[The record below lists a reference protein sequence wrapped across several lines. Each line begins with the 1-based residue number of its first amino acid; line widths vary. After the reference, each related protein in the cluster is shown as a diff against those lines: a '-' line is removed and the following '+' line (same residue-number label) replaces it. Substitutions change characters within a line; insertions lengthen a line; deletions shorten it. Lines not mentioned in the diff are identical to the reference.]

1 MRKINLANINGL
13 ESWCNRW
20 KERLS
25 KNKEPI
31 AESISMMNISNPQ
44 VIPRNHKVE
53 AALLSAE
60 EGNFE
65 QFYDLLENFEE
76 SL

>member
-1 MRKINLANINGL
+1 MALKVGAIDGKSDYQRIKSQL
-13 ESWCNRW
+13 
-20 KERLS
+20 
-25 KNKEPI
+25 